1 MIDNNLYVFNSYIA
15 AMKKQADRFLPYV
28 MDDYTHDMDSFI
40 AREVEP
46 MGRECEQVQIMALTE
61 FLGVLVK
68 IEYLDGK

>member
-1 MIDNNLYVFNSYIA
+1 
-15 AMKKQADRFLPYV
+15 MKRQADRFLPYV
-28 MDDYTHDMDSFI
+28 MDDFTHDMDTFI

-61 FLGVLVK
+61 YLGVLVK